1 MVERKPVPP
10 AQRLPSKQHHAA
22 SSPMMQRNVHKNAR
36 QQAQGSNMRMSVT
49 HTTVIVNLVISESS
63 NEGTSAKHHPP
74 CVHSCL
80 IRHHVWRSVPV
91 QYL

>member
-36 QQAQGSNMRMSVT
+36 QQAQESKRELQNNCMELSVGHAAISLANVRTYVEALADAVLLRTRIMRS
-49 HTTVIVNLVISESS
+49 LKFSS
-63 NEGTSAKHHPP
+63 SAHF
-74 CVHSCL
+74 
-80 IRHHVWRSVPV
+80 
-91 QYL
+91 